1 MAQELGEAGAASSP
15 WKQPESCRSRRAAG
29 CAGRD
34 AQLIAKRGPAKRPN
48 ADERAELVPMPD
60 ASWMRPDFASP
71 SLAPILD
78 GDFYPGVAGFSCGF
92 I

>member
-48 ADERAELVPMPD
+48 ADERAELVPIPWCGVK
-60 ASWMRPDFASP
+60 ASEGFGKLRK
-71 SLAPILD
+71 
-78 GDFYPGVAGFSCGF
+78 VAAFCKNPENF
-92 I
+92 W